1 MALSPGFRIDAIA
14 FLAAL
19 AIALGVVLLSD
30 SSSDA
35 ADGYRPPKI
44 DQTRLVL
51 RLPDLP
57 PGYGNGYLGEGRG
70 DDGLLCEAF
79 SRSSDKP
86 DPVAEFARMY
96 RAKGCIAAYVSRF
109 TIPGQEPVA
118 PVVFSGAM
126 ALGSVAA
133 ATDAWDLVP
142 TMLGRLLRG
151 GPPRA
156 VESSAR
162 VGAQTRLFHTT
173 QARYPYL
180 IRGKQRGSFLAWR
193 SGSTV
198 AVVVAVGASVATND
212 RVAAELAA
220 LQQAHIRKPTPY
232 TQAERS
238 DAEVGLD
245 DPAID
250 IPVYWLGPVFRPG
263 GDLPSNRLYESGFL
277 GKPIPEETGKFFAE
291 GPYPPLEVD
300 YENIRLATWTPQTW
314 HVFAGSKT
322 AKAITSWKCTRT
334 RTVNIPGGSA
344 TIFGGYKEDYRRCPR
359 KPPAAFTA
367 WVDIAGLK
375 IVVNPPPAPD
385 FIETVNPYGTFEGM
399 EAIVG
404 ALRERPKPQY

>member
-1 MALSPGFRIDAIA
+1 MALLRGFRIGAIA
-14 FLAAL
+14 FLAV
-19 AIALGVVLLSD
+19 ALGVVLLSD

-44 DQTRLVL
+44 DQSRLVL
-51 RLPDLP
+51 RLVDLP

-118 PVVFSGAM
+118 PVVFSGVM

-133 ATDAWDLVP
+133 AVDAWHLVP
-142 TMLGRLLRG
+142 TMFGRLLRG
-151 GPPRA
+151 GPPREA
-156 VESSAR
+156 ETSAR

-173 QARYPYL
+173 QARFPYL
-180 IRGKQRGSFLAWR
+180 IRGKQKASFLAWR

-198 AVVVAVGASVATND
+198 AALVVMGASVATNN
-212 RVAAELAA
+212 RVAAELAP
-220 LQQAHIRKPTPY
+220 LQQAHIRKPTRY
-232 TQAERS
+232 TKAERS

-250 IPVYWLGPVFRPG
+250 IPVYWLGRVFEPG
-263 GDLPSNRLYESGFL
+263 GGLPSNALYESGFR
-277 GKPIPEETGKFFAE
+277 GEPIPEETGKFFAE
-291 GPYPPLEVD
+291 GPYPPLEAD

-314 HVFAGSKT
+314 QVFANSAT

-334 RTVNIPGGSA
+334 RTVPIAGGSA
-344 TIFGGYKEDYRRCPR
+344 TIFGGYKKDYARCPKKAPR
-359 KPPAAFTA
+359 AFTA
-367 WVDIAGLK
+367 WVDVAGVK

-385 FIETVNPYGTFEGM
+385 FIETVNPYGSFEGM

-404 ALRERPKPQY
+404 ALRERPKPLY

>member
-1 MALSPGFRIDAIA
+1 MTLLPGFRVGAVA

-19 AIALGVVLLSD
+19 AVALGVVLLSD

-35 ADGYRPPKI
+35 ADGYRPPKF
-44 DQTRLVL
+44 DQSRLVL

-57 PGYGNGYLGEGRG
+57 TGYGNGYLGEGRG
-70 DDGLLCEAF
+70 GDGLLCEAF

-109 TIPGQEPVA
+109 TIPGQEPAA

-126 ALGSVAA
+126 ALGTAA
-133 ATDAWDLVP
+133 AAVDAWHLVP

-151 GPPRA
+151 GPPRE
-156 VESSAR
+156 VETSAR
-162 VGAQTRLFHTT
+162 VGAQTRLFHTA
-173 QARYPYL
+173 QAWYPYL
-180 IRGKQRGSFLAWR
+180 IRGKQKASFLAWR

-198 AVVVAVGASVATND
+198 AVVVATGASVATND
-212 RVAAELAA
+212 RVVAELAP
-220 LQQAHIRKPTPY
+220 LQQAHIRRPTPY
-232 TQAERS
+232 TKVERS

-250 IPVYWLGPVFRPG
+250 IPVYWLGRVFRPG
-263 GDLPSNRLYESGFL
+263 GDLPSNTLYASGFL
-277 GKPIPEETGKFFAE
+277 GEPIPEETGESFSE
-291 GPYPPLEVD
+291 GPYPPLEAD
-300 YENIRLATWTPQTW
+300 YENIRLATWTPPTW
-314 HVFAGSKT
+314 HIFARSKT
-322 AKAITSWKCTRT
+322 GKAITSWKCTKT
-334 RTVNIPGGSA
+334 RTVTIPGGIA
-344 TIFGGYKEDYRRCPR
+344 TIFGGYKEDYARCPKKAPR
-359 KPPAAFTA
+359 AFTA
-367 WVDIAGLK
+367 WVDVAGVK

-385 FIETVNPYGTFEGM
+385 FIETVNPYGSFEGM